1 MKNPTA
7 GSQTFSL
14 SWAVGIF
21 ICHIAVSAGIYLLVF
36 VSGMANFT
44 TGTGWFHSLLIGALF
59 IVSPPLMLELSG
71 SGISGAASLLLALC
85 WSLFVGGLAGLIRA
99 LSRRPVVYPDFESE
113 VSTNPDLA
121 GTPWAKDPHHVQDA
135 SRNRKKAE
143 Q

>member
-1 MKNPTA
+1 MKNSTA

-21 ICHIAVSAGIYLLVF
+21 ICHIALSVGISLLVF
-36 VSGMANFT
+36 VNGMANFT

-59 IVSPPLMLELSG
+59 IVSPPLMLGMSG
-71 SGISGAASLLLALC
+71 SSFSGAASLFLALC

-99 LSRRPVVYPDFESE
+99 LSRRPVVYPEFQSDK
-113 VSTNPDLA
+113 STNPDLA
-121 GTPWAKDPHHVQDA
+121 GTPWATDPHYVRGSA
-135 SRNRKKAE
+135 GKPKAE